1 MSEPLS
7 IGLVAIGG
15 YGSFYV
21 RALLDGAPLEE
32 HQIVGIVDP
41 MAERSP
47 RLDDIKERGIPIYN
61 TLTEFYAHHKAD
73 LVTIASP
80 IHLHCPQTCEAL
92 ANGSN
97 VLCEKPL
104 GARIQE
110 ATAMVEARDA
120 AGKFVA
126 IGYQWSFSAAIQA
139 LKQDILAGRFGR
151 PLRLKTAVLWPRKD
165 SYYARNTWA
174 GALRNARGDWVL
186 DSPVNNATAH
196 YLHNML
202 YVIGDA
208 VDRSARVVS
217 VKAELYRANPITNY
231 DTGAARIITDAGIE
245 LLYIASHAVKEAHG
259 PEFLFEFEAG
269 TVRFGGPV
277 KTVQAEFDNGTTR
290 DYGDPQAAGETKLWD
305 CLQAARGKKQIVC
318 GPEAASAQTLCMN
331 AMQESMPEINAFP
344 ADLVETEGEPGNQ
357 LTYVTGLGNALR
369 DCFEANQLPSEA
381 RLPWAQTGT
390 EVDVTAYNEFPS
402 PAYPE

>member
-15 YGSFYV
+15 YGNFYV
-21 RALLDGAPLEE
+21 RALLDGAPPEE
-32 HQIVGIVDP
+32 YRIAGIVDP

-47 RLDDIKERGIPIYN
+47 RLDDLKQRGIPIYD
-61 TLTEFYAHHKAD
+61 TLGEFYAKHRAD

-104 GARIQE
+104 GATIQE
-110 ATAMVEARDA
+110 AQAMIDARDA

-126 IGYQWSFSAAIQA
+126 IGYQWSFCAAIQE
-139 LKQDILAGRFGR
+139 LKKDILSGCFGR
-151 PLRLKTAVLWPRKD
+151 PRRLRTIVLWPRKD
-165 SYYARNTWA
+165 SYYGRNAWA
-174 GALRNARGDWVL
+174 GALRNERGDWVL

-208 VDRSARVVS
+208 VDRSARITS
-217 VKAELYRANPITNY
+217 VQAELYRANPITNY
-231 DTGAARIITDAGIE
+231 DTGAAKIITDSGVE
-245 LLYIASHAVKEAHG
+245 LLYIASHPVSRQHG
-259 PEFLFEFEAG
+259 PEFIFEFENG
-269 TVRFGGPV
+269 TVRFGGGL
-277 KTVQAEFDNGTTR
+277 KTVQAEFDNGTTK
-290 DYGDPQAAGETKLWD
+290 DYGDPQAAGETKLWN
-305 CLQAARGKKQIVC
+305 CMSAALGKGQIVC

-331 AMQESMPEINAFP
+331 AMQESMPQISAFP
-344 ADLVETEGEPGNQ
+344 DDVVKTDGAPGDQ
-357 LTYVTGLGNALR
+357 LTYVEGLDDALR
-369 DCFEANQLPSEA
+369 ACFEANQLPSEA
-381 RLPWAQTGT
+381 GLPWARGGT
-390 EVDVTAYNEFPS
+390 KIDVTAYDEFPS
-402 PAYPE
+402 PGYPA